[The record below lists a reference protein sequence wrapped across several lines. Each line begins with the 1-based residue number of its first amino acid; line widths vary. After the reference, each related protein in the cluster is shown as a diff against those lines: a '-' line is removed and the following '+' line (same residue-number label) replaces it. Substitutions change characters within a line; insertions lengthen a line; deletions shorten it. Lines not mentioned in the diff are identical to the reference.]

1 MHILPSLKTFR
12 LFLIALLAVALT
24 GGIAFFNS
32 SPATAATP
40 LPSVSMEVV
49 AAQSGLGTVALGSPV
64 YLTGQG
70 LRKGSPFSFDLVSD
84 SARCEH
90 VTGSSSL
97 KISDGAAN
105 VSLRL
110 PDFSSAS
117 GCSITA
123 TLTAEI
129 DPALWPVCNAT
140 HVITATVQTVMET
153 TAEGKVSES
162 STTSGVDCG
171 PEEEDPD
178 CPDVSMGPVTALEM
192 RVVSTFGDLD
202 TSSVTTGSF
211 DCPTDSAGL
220 ALPCNKVNNN
230 HDRECGTDSG
240 GFPVSSERCGGFNN
254 NTTWLPPAVASKQAE
269 EAKVNTI
276 QSDIPLKAVRIGAM
290 ELGIVFSF
298 ARERVRF

>member
-49 AAQSGLGTVALGSPV
+49 AAQSGLGTVASGSPV

-70 LRKGSPFSFDLVSD
+70 LNKGTPFTFVLDSD
-84 SARCEH
+84 SCEH

-97 KISDGAAN
+97 KISDGATS
-105 VSLRL
+105 VSLFL

-129 DPALWPVCNAT
+129 DPALWPVCDAT

-153 TAEGKVSES
+153 TADGKVSES

-171 PEEEDPD
+171 PVVEDPD

-220 ALPCNKVNNN
+220 ALPCNNVINNY
-230 HDRECGTDSG
+230 DRECGTDTG

-254 NTTWLPPAVASKQAE
+254 NTTWIAPEGLFQQA
-269 EAKVNTI
+269 
-276 QSDIPLKAVRIGAM
+276 KAVIANHNNITNTN
-290 ELGIVFSF
+290 EINKKFNAWTASLGSIFSVLF
-298 ARERVRF
+298 NIK